1 MGLDG
6 FEGLVYGFGEFGVT
20 LEDFEPEA
28 LAIEFGLEG
37 FLDGEPGFEN
47 VFDGVDGGD
56 VTAGGLAVEAGIGF
70 EGLAELADDGGG
82 EFAFLSPGGEVVM
95 LTDLLDQFVD
105 QGGVAIGHEVPEE
118 LAGGGRGNEAALDG
132 DLTHGKN
139 IARNINIVQ
148 IYLFGSWFGT
158 VSD

>member
-1 MGLDG
+1 
-6 FEGLVYGFGEFGVT
+6 
-20 LEDFEPEA
+20 
-28 LAIEFGLEG
+28 
-37 FLDGEPGFEN
+37 
-47 VFDGVDGGD
+47 
-56 VTAGGLAVEAGIGF
+56 
-70 EGLAELADDGGG
+70 
-82 EFAFLSPGGEVVM
+82 
-95 LTDLLDQFVD
+95 
-105 QGGVAIGHEVPEE
+105 